1 MLMVGKITKGF
12 SGLVIAIIMS
22 GFLVACDDVDEI
34 KSDEKAEAKTGE
46 DATPAA
52 SEDGEEEVEDEVE
65 LEDSDDI
72 WTYFEDAT
80 YEDDFAGL
88 VTKIEKVVTT
98 DEGPNIETDE
108 QDADVVGVKFT
119 IENTS
124 DDKFDT
130 YPDQAELVTSTGEQI
145 DADMV
150 LSDDIGGT
158 IDKGVIKEG
167 DVFFY
172 LERGAVDEIEWV
184 KLEWMSTDLKAQEEE
199 DWDNEYMNHEV
210 ELELK

>member
-22 GFLVACDDVDEI
+22 VFLVACDDVDEI

-52 SEDGEEEVEDEVE
+52 SEDGEEEDDAEE
-65 LEDSDDI
+65 EDSDDI

-88 VTKIEKVVTT
+88 VTRIDKVVTT

-124 DDKFDT
+124 DYKFDT

>member
-1 MLMVGKITKGF
+1 MGRITRGF
-12 SGLVIAIIMS
+12 SSMFVAIILS
-22 GFLVACDDVDEI
+22 ILLVACDDVDEI

-46 DATPAA
+46 DATPAD
-52 SEDGEEEVEDEVE
+52 SEDGKEEVDAEE
-65 LEDSDDI
+65 EDSDDI

-98 DEGPNIETDE
+98 DEGPNIESDE
-108 QDADVVGVKFT
+108 QDADVVGVKFML
-119 IENTS
+119 ENTS
-124 DDKFDT
+124 DHKFDT

-145 DADMV
+145 EADMV
-150 LSDDIGGT
+150 LSDNIGGT

-172 LERGAVDEIEWV
+172 LERGEIDEIDWI